1 MAPKPHSKVTENLI
15 SSRKRFLIYGNLRKV
30 ECIESKRLS
39 RSKMKIIKLDSYFF
53 NVYAACLAVFKVG
66 YGAPQ
71 SELGEAI
78 ETNTTGRS
86 AEQIQDLPRPEL
98 NFESEFVLLNELNA
112 LQLISQS
119 RELIPLI
126 YFSITNS
133 FKKVIYFAKTK
144 CVDTVLH
151 NVLCSSRLQLFSR
164 LCDFI
169 ISLIT
174 L

>member
-1 MAPKPHSKVTENLI
+1 MLKNTYKILNLKYADVIIYLAPKPHSKVTENLI

-30 ECIESKRLS
+30 ECIEIKRLS

-86 AEQIQDLPRPEL
+86 AEQIQDLPRPDA
-98 NFESEFVLLNELNA
+98 NTAGTPIVIRHGR
-112 LQLISQS
+112 LIQK
-119 RELIPLI
+119 PLC
-126 YFSITNS
+126 YSPTATN
-133 FKKVIYFAKTK
+133 
-144 CVDTVLH
+144 CVA
-151 NVLCSSRLQLFSR
+151 NSKGK
-164 LCDFI
+164 
-169 ISLIT
+169 
-174 L
+174 